1 MRVNRSITSL
11 LTIALLAFLLPAFA
25 QAADEALSVESVRQS
40 IEAFR
45 KSSDYEFAPDTASR
59 AEAYLGAAMLAQEQ
73 GNPEDVA
80 AALDRAA
87 QTLTEA
93 TQASHTFQKQYH
105 DLLSARQ
112 SAKTSELAL
121 SSDSSAVDES
131 VPALLS
137 QADTALA
144 TAVAAMEKGELN
156 ETQQQ
161 AASAE
166 KLYRQSLDIMIP
178 TMSAMAMRLISKA
191 SSAGAKRY
199 APQTMVAAK
208 DKAGTLRAYADG
220 ISTTVPERP
229 ADALRLADYALN
241 LTQRIKELRRDNSS
255 HEQLLLQ
262 ARDFRMQLATKLN
275 LAVDASDPVAD
286 VAAADLVR
294 AIDDLQADLAQ
305 ERREHREDVQRLKAE
320 YAAELQAKLV
330 EQKNE
335 ILHTK
340 DEQLSSMKDA
350 FRAKL
355 ERETFEKNRQAK
367 VSKLFKD
374 GEVSI
379 LANLDG
385 SLVIR
390 LTGLQFAPNKSKIDA
405 SNYDLLARL
414 KQALDI
420 YADRKVRIEG
430 HTDNQGDVKPNQVL
444 SLKRA
449 EAVRDFLIAAKVD
462 GARLKALGYGE
473 VRPIAS
479 NDFAKGRAMNRRIDV
494 AIDAPAEPE
503 K

>member
-1 MRVNRSITSL
+1 MRVKHAL
-11 LTIALLAFLLPAFA
+11 VGLLAIAALAFSLPSPVP
-25 QAADEALSVESVRQS
+25 ADETLSIESVRQS
-40 IEAFR
+40 IESFR
-45 KSSDYEFAPDTASR
+45 KSADHEFAPETASR
-59 AEAYLGAAMLAQEQ
+59 AEAYLGAAMLAQDQ
-73 GNPEDVA
+73 AKPDDAA
-80 AALDRAA
+80 AALERAA
-87 QTLTEA
+87 QTLNEA
-93 TQASHTFQKQYH
+93 TQTSHTFQQQYH
-105 DLLSARQ
+105 ELLTIRQ
-112 SAKTSELAL
+112 SAQESAQALKSEA
-121 SSDSSAVDES
+121 SSFDES
-131 VPALLS
+131 ALTLLS
-137 QADTALA
+137 QADTALSA
-144 TAVAAMEKGELN
+144 AVAAMEKGELN

-161 AASAE
+161 ASGAE

-178 TMSAMAMRLISKA
+178 TMSDMAMRLISKA

-199 APQTMVAAK
+199 APQTLLAAK

-220 ISTTVPERP
+220 LSTTVPERP
-229 ADALRLADYALN
+229 ADALHLAARALD
-241 LTQRIKELRRDNSS
+241 LTHEIRALRKQASS

-262 ARDFRMQLATKLN
+262 ARDFRMQMAKALKLA
-275 LAVDASDPVAD
+275 DASDPAGD
-286 VAAADLVR
+286 VAAADLLQ
-294 AIDDLQADLAQ
+294 AIDDLQAALAK

-320 YAAELQAKLV
+320 YASELEAKLA

-335 ILHTK
+335 ILHAK

-355 ERETFEKNRQAK
+355 ERETFEKNRQAR
-367 VSKLFKD
+367 VAKLFRE

-385 SLVIR
+385 SLIIR
-390 LTGLQFAPNKSKIDA
+390 LTGLKFAPNKSKIDPDY
-405 SNYDLLARL
+405 YDLLARL

-430 HTDNQGDVKPNQVL
+430 HTDNQGDVKSNQVL

-462 GARLKALGYGE
+462 GTRLKALGYGE

-494 AIDAPAEPE
+494 AIDAPAEP
-503 K
+503 KKK